1 MPDSIP
7 ILVAIRKTFAER
19 SQSSSTTA
27 IFFLTTQHSA
37 LALLSHV
44 RNKNKVVQL
53 SSDII
58 RSLTIRILPAGAP
71 RFRKM
76 SLLGTFPLERA
87 HKTDV
92 FNIFADSN
100 YTPPMIPW

>member
-53 SSDII
+53 SSDI

-76 SLLGTFPLERA
+76 SLLGTFPLKRA